1 MDFIKSLFCGCN
13 IEDPIYTHVINRS
26 EMLLTISLYNLDY
39 EIFDK
44 KTGEPVD
51 CAVCDYSEYDHD
63 IKIYKYA
70 RFMNQ

>member
-26 EMLLTISLYNLDY
+26 EMLITISLYNLDY

-44 KTGEPVD
+44 KTGESVD
-51 CAVCDYSEYDHD
+51 CAACDYSEHDHD
-63 IKIYKYA
+63 IKVYRYA